1 MAIQALCI
9 VANVVQNETVL
20 EVAAKSRSMWVLQRI
35 KSAAIARG
43 LDKSASLL
51 ERTISN
57 PVCFTISCS
66 SCYFVAQYC

>member
-1 MAIQALCI
+1 
-9 VANVVQNETVL
+9 
-20 EVAAKSRSMWVLQRI
+20 MWVMQRI

-57 PVCFTISCS
+57 PVCFTISS
-66 SCYFVAQYC
+66 SC